1 MEEDEIVV
9 VPKKELDG
17 KDELI
22 KSLEAKC
29 QKMKSDFTR
38 YKERGEDSEEKIR
51 GKERSELARRL
62 LSVADTLDRA
72 MDSHNREADG
82 GCELVEKMLEG
93 TISNLGMTYNQLLN
107 ALGVTP
113 IAPLSGER
121 FNDELHT
128 AIETTSNC
136 FLPDKAVVSLV
147 RKGYMLNG
155 ELIRPAEVVIS
166 RGGELA
172 EKKAEAEAESESEP
186 ETILSKLLRAIESKV
201 FKRKFK
207 ELEER
212 ARELVEREQELSQN
226 EEMLRT
232 TVKELDTREEEFK
245 ERVEEWL
252 KRKETEESRI
262 HELEQCKEALN
273 VELERSK
280 RQLRIIHENLNVLD
294 AKKDKM
300 AIESIALNRYN
311 EELLEKKEKL
321 LNEIGELERTRE
333 SVNAE
338 LREIEER
345 KAKGSGEL
353 LEVEEELWKSRES
366 VNAELREMEERK
378 TRSIEELFKVEEE
391 LQKRKELLNAELKE
405 NKEREEEKGK
415 DLSFTEFEMPC

>member
-1 MEEDEIVV
+1 MPIEEDEIVV

-29 QKMKSDFTR
+29 QKMKSDFSR
-38 YKERGEDSEEKIR
+38 YKERSEDWEETIR
-51 GKERSELARRL
+51 RKEHGELARRL

-72 MDSHNREADG
+72 MDSHEADG

-93 TISNLGMTYNQLLN
+93 MRSNLGMTYNQLLN

-136 FLPDKAVVSLV
+136 FLPDKAIVSLV
-147 RKGYMLNG
+147 RKGYILNG

-172 EKKAEAEAESESEP
+172 EKKAEAEAELESEP
-186 ETILSKLLRAIESKV
+186 ETILSKLLRAFESKV

-207 ELEER
+207 KLEER

-226 EEMLRT
+226 EKMLSR
-232 TVKELDTREEEFK
+232 TVKELDAREEEFK
-245 ERVEEWL
+245 KSVEEWT
-252 KRKETEESRI
+252 KRKDAEESRI
-262 HELEQCKEALN
+262 HELEQRKDVLIA
-273 VELERSK
+273 ELEASK
-280 RQLRIIHENLNVLD
+280 RQLRIIHENLNTLD

-300 AIESIALNRYN
+300 VIESIALNRYN
-311 EELLEKKEKL
+311 EELLTEKEKL
-321 LNEIGELERTRE
+321 SNAIEEMERT
-333 SVNAE
+333 
-338 LREIEER
+338 
-345 KAKGSGEL
+345 
-353 LEVEEELWKSRES
+353 
-366 VNAELREMEERK
+366 
-378 TRSIEELFKVEEE
+378 
-391 LQKRKELLNAELKE
+391 KELLNAELKKKE
-405 NKEREEEKGK
+405 EREEEKGK
-415 DLSFTEFEMPC
+415 EQSFMEFEMTC